1 PVAIKVARADQL
13 SASDRLLLEA
23 EALKAIGPP
32 SVPAVHEVGRLADG
46 AAYMVMEFIPA
57 PTLAAHLVDAAGALS
72 VEDFARQAP
81 ALVDLVAVAHHK
93 GFVHCDLKPENVFV
107 SSQPTKDGFVAK
119 LFDFGLVRRLGAR
132 RVDDT
137 KEEAP
142 EGTPEY
148 MSPEQ
153 CEGTVPVDARSDVY
167 ALGVMLYEMAV
178 GAPPFWGNSAV
189 VQQNHRSRRPPLPS
203 RRSAVPMIAAVE
215 ELILRCLAKDPEHRF
230 PHAGAVSG
238 ALREALAEVT
248 GIAPE
253 MASVRTLLPEAV
265 DVAAES
271 LAGGGAAA
279 GGAGG
284 VGGVG
289 RSKPVAVASRE
300 RRAVALAFFESAGG
314 MGAIR
319 EAMALVG
326 GQLAHTAGSQV
337 VIAFG
342 HEVGDNPTR
351 AGAVAAQLFIDRGL
365 CRHVYVDLASVSIQA
380 RPDGSRRYQ
389 SPLFARKE
397 QYPVGSDPAGV
408 LLSRTAAEVLPD
420 LATEPVR
427 ERAGV
432 VVVRKAEAASE
443 LTSARAAVPTL
454 VGRDDILRVLLE
466 DARRATGAAPGGPVL
481 PTITTLLGDPGTGK
495 SHLTTVLLQHLE
507 AVIPPLKVLAL
518 RAKEALGGA
527 GDQTTRELFRHLLR
541 IPASSPA
548 DFGRG
553 LLAERLGAEL
563 ARELWAGVAVAM
575 GWIAPDHPE
584 VRSLSAAPGALR
596 SAAARAA
603 GEALR
608 ALARETPVA
617 LVLEDA
623 HFADETALDALEYA
637 TLQEAA
643 CPIWVGIIG
652 RPAFGSGRTAWAS
665 RAAHQTKLV
674 LPALDP
680 ASAAELARSLLAPA
694 ENVPASAVTRL
705 CERTQGI
712 PLLLVEL
719 VRGLKRDGLVRRS
732 EKTGAWFLATDE
744 LDRLPD
750 LPLVQWLAG
759 REIES
764 LPPELAAHARLA
776 SILGSEFDGGDLEG
790 VMQILERDGVAPETE
805 LDARVGLQRLI
816 DSGLL
821 VRHRRTRVGF
831 RHALLRETVYQTVP
845 PAERVVVH
853 RAAYQYFAANFQLP
867 DEQRLPQMALHA
879 ARSGQKTEAAELYL
893 DLAQRAQGRHAYLDA
908 ESLYRNAIEN
918 LMPAASPPGAAS
930 ASAEAPLTLAADVR
944 PVQARQGLGLMRFR
958 LGRHED
964 ALKDLTEARHLAHAA
979 GLRDREV
986 AILLDEST
994 VLDWMNDWSRSAIL
1008 VDEARALAGDA
1019 TTPLIEARLVYG
1031 QARTLHRADKSD
1043 QACAVFEKSAAM
1055 AEALGADGYETHV
1068 LSLGLAAWGH
1078 SMLRRFDKAEVL
1090 FARLLE
1096 VTEERGDMMNLTMA
1110 LINRCILSLLSHKPE
1125 RLVEDYRRT
1134 ITVAREAGLPLA
1146 ECMAQRDLA
1155 EVYFALGQVGQAEE
1169 QARRAIDVNRQVLG
1183 VRARGTIVAQLLLG
1197 RVLVYHGDI
1206 PAARQ
1211 VMAQVQQDQE
1221 AARAAGQTDAEFSPG
1236 DQVLADSVGLTV
1248 EGAVGAPWDEV
1259 MARARQIM
1267 LQPQDLIEIMEM
1279 RALSTLRARRVS
1291 EAVALLDGAIDEA
1304 GRNAEIM
1311 LNRLRRSRDSALAGS
1326 ASAAA
1331 VG

>member
-1 PVAIKVARADQL
+1 
-13 SASDRLLLEA
+13 
-23 EALKAIGPP
+23 
-32 SVPAVHEVGRLADG
+32 
-46 AAYMVMEFIPA
+46 
-57 PTLAAHLVDAAGALS
+57 
-72 VEDFARQAP
+72 
-81 ALVDLVAVAHHK
+81 
-93 GFVHCDLKPENVFV
+93 
-107 SSQPTKDGFVAK
+107 
-119 LFDFGLVRRLGAR
+119 
-132 RVDDT
+132 
-137 KEEAP
+137 
-142 EGTPEY
+142 
-148 MSPEQ
+148 
-153 CEGTVPVDARSDVY
+153 
-167 ALGVMLYEMAV
+167 
-178 GAPPFWGNSAV
+178 
-189 VQQNHRSRRPPLPS
+189 
-203 RRSAVPMIAAVE
+203 
-215 ELILRCLAKDPEHRF
+215 
-230 PHAGAVSG
+230 
-238 ALREALAEVT
+238 
-248 GIAPE
+248 
-253 MASVRTLLPEAV
+253 
-265 DVAAES
+265 
-271 LAGGGAAA
+271 
-279 GGAGG
+279 
-284 VGGVG
+284 
-289 RSKPVAVASRE
+289 
-300 RRAVALAFFESAGG
+300 
-314 MGAIR
+314 
-319 EAMALVG
+319 
-326 GQLAHTAGSQV
+326 
-337 VIAFG
+337 
-342 HEVGDNPTR
+342 
-351 AGAVAAQLFIDRGL
+351 
-365 CRHVYVDLASVSIQA
+365 
-380 RPDGSRRYQ
+380 
-389 SPLFARKE
+389 
-397 QYPVGSDPAGV
+397 
-408 LLSRTAAEVLPD
+408 
-420 LATEPVR
+420 
-427 ERAGV
+427 
-432 VVVRKAEAASE
+432 
-443 LTSARAAVPTL
+443 
-454 VGRDDILRVLLE
+454 
-466 DARRATGAAPGGPVL
+466 
-481 PTITTLLGDPGTGK
+481 
-495 SHLTTVLLQHLE
+495 
-507 AVIPPLKVLAL
+507 
-518 RAKEALGGA
+518 
-527 GDQTTRELFRHLLR
+527 
-541 IPASSPA
+541 
-548 DFGRG
+548 
-553 LLAERLGAEL
+553 
-563 ARELWAGVAVAM
+563 
-575 GWIAPDHPE
+575 
-584 VRSLSAAPGALR
+584 
-596 SAAARAA
+596 
-603 GEALR
+603 
-608 ALARETPVA
+608 
-617 LVLEDA
+617 
-623 HFADETALDALEYA
+623 
-637 TLQEAA
+637 
-643 CPIWVGIIG
+643 
-652 RPAFGSGRTAWAS
+652 
-665 RAAHQTKLV
+665 
-674 LPALDP
+674 
-680 ASAAELARSLLAPA
+680 
-694 ENVPASAVTRL
+694 
-705 CERTQGI
+705 
-712 PLLLVEL
+712 
-719 VRGLKRDGLVRRS
+719 
-732 EKTGAWFLATDE
+732 
-744 LDRLPD
+744 
-750 LPLVQWLAG
+750 
-759 REIES
+759 
-764 LPPELAAHARLA
+764 
-776 SILGSEFDGGDLEG
+776 
-790 VMQILERDGVAPETE
+790 MQILERDGVAPETE

-853 RAAYQYFAANFQLP
+853 RAAYQYFSGNFALP

-918 LMPAASPPGAAS
+918 LVPAASATGAPS
-930 ASAEAPLTLAADVR
+930 APAPALAPADDSTAPAADVR

-1155 EVYFALGQVGQAEE
+1155 EVYFALGEGGSAEE

-1211 VMAQVQQDQE
+1211 VMAQVRQDQD

-1311 LNRLRRSRDSALAGS
+1311 LNRLRRSRASALTGS
-1326 ASAAA
+1326 ASDAA